1 LSRLFARGD
10 NVGRVVA
17 VAAVLAVVFSVGLD
31 VATLTRAPE
40 PYGDEAW
47 VGSAVWSFTHG
58 HGLRPAIAV
67 GSGIYDGTFDHW
79 IPRVGILPQ
88 IVAQLVAGTSFTAY
102 RAGSL
107 VVSLFGLGVL
117 ALGLRRRYGT
127 SVAALAAAAAAT
139 TWIYFAA
146 SHYIRWDDV
155 TFLWASTIFTL
166 LVIGPP
172 SPRRALAIGL
182 LIGISPDFSVPTLA
196 LLPAAIA
203 CTAWGGR
210 LRSRPTAALV
220 AGFAIGLAAY
230 VGMHFFPD
238 IAAARRQYRLV
249 YGSAYKLPILQA
261 LEQRSLAPIW
271 AERERYRLMGLAPFR
286 ASRLFLGAAVVAA
299 VVALA
304 ALARRGREYPWTAV
318 GSALLISQLVG
329 LALLYANRAPAYAI
343 GALPFAAAALVEG
356 LSVWPR
362 FRTIAPAVGLMI
374 ATALGGL
381 ALVNGIEQ
389 SDRGAATNGR
399 VSELARSLVRPGQ
412 VAVGDYVYWWLF
424 PRRQLPVQRDHL
436 GGRVRASR
444 QLRDSLRP
452 GLPCGRD
459 L

>member
-155 TFLWASTIFTL
+155 TFLLGIDDLHSA
-166 LVIGPP
+166 
-172 SPRRALAIGL
+172 RHRAALAEAGPRHRP
-182 LIGISPDFSVPTLA
+182 PDRDLTGFQRADARSTPGCHCLYCLGRAPTV
-196 LLPAAIA
+196 AAYRGS
-203 CTAWGGR
+203 GGR
-210 LRSRPTAALV
+210 LCDWPC
-220 AGFAIGLAAY
+220 
-230 VGMHFFPD
+230 
-238 IAAARRQYRLV
+238 RLR
-249 YGSAYKLPILQA
+249 GNA
-261 LEQRSLAPIW
+261 
-271 AERERYRLMGLAPFR
+271 
-286 ASRLFLGAAVVAA
+286 FL
-299 VVALA
+299 
-304 ALARRGREYPWTAV
+304 
-318 GSALLISQLVG
+318 S
-329 LALLYANRAPAYAI
+329 
-343 GALPFAAAALVEG
+343 
-356 LSVWPR
+356 
-362 FRTIAPAVGLMI
+362 
-374 ATALGGL
+374 
-381 ALVNGIEQ
+381 
-389 SDRGAATNGR
+389 
-399 VSELARSLVRPGQ
+399 
-412 VAVGDYVYWWLF
+412 
-424 PRRQLPVQRDHL
+424 
-436 GGRVRASR
+436 
-444 QLRDSLRP
+444 
-452 GLPCGRD
+452 
-459 L
+459 